1 MTALN
6 KQALRDSALD
16 MIRVLGYIASF
27 ESEDIDGDDLELRFE
42 TEDGLDTG
50 CTISITSQCQDA
62 SDVMHQL
69 LNELEAA
76 EKRIAELEARE
87 VKLPKPISVLH
98 RRDFNDAHRAIYAY
112 PEPDVNAA
120 LAAAGI
126 GVKGE

>member
-27 ESEDIDGDDLELRFE
+27 ESEDIDGDDLELSFE

-87 VKLPKPISVLH
+87 VVLPQRYSMLH
-98 RRDFNDAHRAIYAY
+98 RDDFD
-112 PEPDVNAA
+112 EPYHTEMVYKQHQVLEA
-120 LAAAGI
+120 LHDAGI
-126 GVKGE
+126 TVKGE

>member
-1 MTALN
+1 MTALK

-16 MIRVLGYIASF
+16 MISVLGYIASF

-42 TEDGLDTG
+42 TEDGFDTG

-62 SDVMHQL
+62 SDVMQQL

-76 EKRIAELEARE
+76 ENRIAELEARE
-87 VKLPKPISVLH
+87 VMLPTPYPKGYGLAA
-98 RRDFNDAHRAIYAY
+98 DKYNFALEECADAIR
-112 PEPDVNAA
+112 
-120 LAAAGI
+120 AAGI